1 MKKQKI
7 KRLAAF
13 IAVVGMGVGLSDR
26 ALADFTIT
34 GGPDAQGRQAEAD
47 FAIVNGNLQITLK
60 NLDTTIPTAPWD
72 ATYILGALFFNYTG
86 SGTLSAN
93 SSTSGAVVGSGGG
106 VIGTLADPANT
117 IGSYWAFA
125 NGVLTGA
132 PHGATSGLSAVG
144 YSINGMPSNANMGP
158 APQQQ
163 TDGVA
168 GGILG
173 WSDVSGG
180 NNSVKQPLAY
190 TSIVFTLTGSNLPDA
205 AHLTSDLFNDVSFQY
220 GTSLDDANLPEPT
233 TMIAGALLLLP
244 FGASTLKIVRRTK
257 AE

>member
-1 MKKQKI
+1 MRKQKL

-13 IAVVGMGVGLSDR
+13 IAVAGMWAGLSDS
-26 ALADFTIT
+26 ALADFSIT
-34 GGPDAQGRQAEAD
+34 AGPDAQGRKAEAD
-47 FAIVNGNLQITLK
+47 FAIVGGNLQITLK

-117 IGSYWAFA
+117 IGSYWAYA
-125 NGVLTGA
+125 SGLTGA
-132 PHGATSGLSAVG
+132 PGGAKQALAGVG
-144 YSINGMPSNANMGP
+144 YSINGMPSSANMGP

-163 TDGVA
+163 VDGAA

-180 NNSVKQPLAY
+180 NSSVKQPLAY

-205 AHLTSDLFNDVSFQY
+205 AHLTSDLFNSVSFQY
-220 GTSLDDANLPEPT
+220 GTSLDDANIPEPT